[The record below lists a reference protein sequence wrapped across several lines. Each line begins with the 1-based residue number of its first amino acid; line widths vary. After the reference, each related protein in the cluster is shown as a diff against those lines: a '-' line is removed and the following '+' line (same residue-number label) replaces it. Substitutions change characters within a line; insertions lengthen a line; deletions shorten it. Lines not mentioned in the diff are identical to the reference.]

1 MPSMNLFRQIPT
13 LDFSKEKR
21 ANIELGEDQN
31 QWSRKVLTELYRAVP
46 EAGKYAPQVRFLRVD
61 EEQGMALGVVVL
73 DGTTDT
79 AISATSSSPEAKTPN
94 AVYIPVIVKHYVM
107 SPLDVMFVS
116 GGRVMALNNDRLR
129 EALFR
134 PQPLD
139 LLTDD
144 WGDTSIL
151 GFFNLPGRSD
161 IYPNSGYAPGV
172 DSGPTMLFGPGI
184 KTAAA
189 DFPLLSAIGPSI
201 LSADI
206 QKLASKMETPALL
219 EAAKGNHTFLAGLAK
234 IATFEGNRPMENM
247 SKAASGVKGVDVVQL
262 SYDPLHECY
271 ILKTASRQA
280 YFPQRVAL
288 SRGEALKFAGQ
299 EVVQKVDTEGTVT
312 LASSTVG
319 TTDGLDATASRWKVI
334 EDNGIYKVKTPT
346 GTELTG
352 WVLTNLMGFDGIRTP
367 ISVFTNGSAA
377 AVQEQIAGA
386 RVGSGSDLPAKKP
399 GGTGLFYVVG
409 AGGIDATIPVNVT
422 GSEESVDGQTIYHV
436 TTLTGEDH
444 SVHVVPGV
452 HGMLAVGEDVYVPD
466 TVRFLPLE
474 QEQQVQLIATPDA
487 LTKTAAYLAQTS
499 ARAYTADGATNLSFE
514 GLPKLASFFQ
524 GEIPTDDAVFALCLA
539 GLDPVTAHKKIA
551 QSELYQIELR
561 NLQDIRTLEDLE
573 NEHRSKS
580 AAAVAE
586 IHALRQDLT
595 KEASQLPDA
604 QTVDA
609 VLSLDFINSE
619 NVRAFIAK
627 LPYLERA
634 TNIVGHLLLASRLGL
649 NEIPEGAAA
658 RCIRGLDEV
667 CRGLR
672 ALGLRDLSSEAG
684 A

>member
-1 MPSMNLFRQIPT
+1 MPSMNLFRQIPS

-46 EAGKYAPQVRFLRVD
+46 EAGKYAPQVKFIRVD

-79 AISATSSSPEAKTPN
+79 ALTTAEPAPAKTPN
-94 AVYIPVIVKHYVM
+94 TVYIPVIVKHYVM
-107 SPLDVMFVS
+107 SPLDVMFVQ
-116 GGRVMALNNDRLR
+116 GGRIMALNNDRLR

-189 DFPLLSAIGPSI
+189 DFPLLSLIGSSI

-206 QKLASKMETPALL
+206 QKLASKMENPALL
-219 EAAKGNHTFLAGLAK
+219 EAAKSNHTFLAGLAK
-234 IATFEGNRPMENM
+234 LASFEAQRQPKNLT
-247 SKAASGVKGVDVVQL
+247 KVAAASRGVDVVQL

-271 ILKTASRQA
+271 VLKTASRTA
-280 YFPQRVAL
+280 YEPQRIAM
-288 SRGEALKFAGQ
+288 SRGEALKFAGE
-299 EVVQKVDTEGTVT
+299 EVVQKVDREGTVT
-312 LASSTVG
+312 VAPATVG
-319 TTDGLDATASRWKVI
+319 STEGLDSSASRWKVV
-334 EDNGIYKVKTPT
+334 EENGIYKVKTPT

-352 WVLTNLMGFDGIRTP
+352 WVLTNLIGFDGVRAP

-386 RVGSGSDLPAKKP
+386 RVGSGSDLPAVKP
-399 GGTGLFYVVG
+399 QGTGLFYVAG
-409 AGGIDATIPVNVT
+409 AGGIDATVPVEVH
-422 GSEESVDGQTIYHV
+422 GSEETVDGQTVYHI
-436 TTLTGEDH
+436 TTFTGEDH
-444 SVHVVPGV
+444 TVHVVPGI
-452 HGMLAVGEDVYVPD
+452 HALIATGGDVYVPD
-466 TVRFLPLE
+466 NVRFLPLDK
-474 QEQQVQLIATPDA
+474 EQQTPLITEPSG
-487 LTKTAAYLAQTS
+487 LSKTASFLAQTVV
-499 ARAYTADGATNLSFE
+499 RAFTADGATSLSFE
-514 GLPKLASFFQ
+514 GLPKLASYFQ
-524 GEIPTDDAVFALCLA
+524 GELPTDDAVFALCLA
-539 GLDPVTAHKKIA
+539 GLDPVRAHQKIA
-551 QSELYQIELR
+551 ESEHHRVEIR

-573 NEHRSKS
+573 AAERPKA

-586 IHALRQDLT
+586 LHGLRQDLT

-604 QTVDA
+604 QTIDA

-634 TNIVGHLLLASRLGL
+634 MSVVGHLLLASRLGL
-649 NEIPEGAAA
+649 NEVPEGAAA

-672 ALGLRDLSSEAG
+672 VLGLRDLESG